1 MKAMKAF
8 LNTLVRSAALLV
20 LLGGMM
26 VLGAIFEGGLSPLP
40 GVCALA
46 LLAGGLYGLACALQV
61 FSAPAR
67 PRRAVRGPCPQPCKR
82 RRQGLRA
89 A

>member
-1 MKAMKAF
+1 MKTIKAF

-26 VLGAIFEGGLSPLP
+26 VLGAMFEGGLSPLS

-46 LLAGGLYGLACALQV
+46 LLAGGLYGLVCMLHAL
-61 FSAPAR
+61 SAP
-67 PRRAVRGPCPQPCKR
+67 PRRRQAVRGACPQPCKCR
-82 RRQGLRA
+82 HQGLSA